1 MSVVSVS
8 YNKLLTL
15 ITDTDTTMAIV
26 YIGVG
31 SNLGNRQENCLHAI
45 ELLQKKG
52 IIVTKRSSLYETE
65 PWGLKDQPRFINMAI
80 EIETGLN
87 PEELLKIL
95 KDIEREVG
103 REESFKWGPRII
115 DLDILLFDNIILKTD
130 NLEIPHP
137 LMHERDFVL
146 RPLCEIA
153 PNITHPV
160 LRMSI
165 RELRQQLCNKSG
177 SRHGSY

>member
-1 MSVVSVS
+1 
-8 YNKLLTL
+8 
-15 ITDTDTTMAIV
+15 MAIV

-65 PWGLKDQPRFINMAI
+65 PWGVKDQPLFLNMAL

-103 REESFKWGPRII
+103 REESSKWGPRII

-137 LMHERDFVL
+137 LMHKRDFVL

-153 PNITHPV
+153 PDINHP
-160 LRMSI
+160 LLKASI
-165 RELRQQLCNKSG
+165 IDLCSSYRKICNYSG
-177 SRHGSY
+177 SKF